1 MKSFF
6 QKLCKNKLVVVMLAL
21 IVFSQAIMS
30 TLNPWI
36 TSIVVGGVLPLLAP
50 IP

>member
-21 IVFSQAIMS
+21 IVFAQATLS

-36 TSIVVGGVLPLLAP
+36 TSIFIGGGYNLC
-50 IP
+50 